1 MNSTK
6 VSLLSNLHAAKY
18 WQSKNGEI
26 AKLFHQNALNVF
38 QSNIPSIRSEVQ
50 GLITDGYISNNGTL
64 TFKGEL
70 SLVNDPNLYSNTHL
84 SITTKKH
91 LELSIKKDILRTHA
105 GTKGCLSF
113 LSIEELKSL
122 LEDVLDTVFDKV
134 VSSECKVLDVVNESS
149 AAFMV
154 ELSDSIEKEL
164 LVLSPDSEVVDMVT
178 ETVLQEE
185 QVIVEEVKPKVT
197 RKKKEKVA

>member
-38 QSNIPSIRSEVQ
+38 QSNIPSIKSEVQ
-50 GLITDGYISNNGTL
+50 NLINDGYITNNGTL

-70 SLVNDPNLYSNTHL
+70 TLVNDPNLYSNTHL

-113 LSIEELKSL
+113 LTIEELKSL
-122 LEDVLDTVFDKV
+122 LGDILDTVFDKV
-134 VSSECKVLDVVNESS
+134 VSGECKALDLVNESS

-164 LVLSPDSEVVDMVT
+164 LVFSPDSEVVDMVT

-185 QVIVEEVKPKVT
+185 QVIEQVKPKTT